1 MAAKKEEPAKEG
13 MPAPPPAKAPEAKAK
28 KEERKDE
35 PEKGFMSGKLK
46 MVALPLIVAIISYVV
61 ITKVVSPKLEG
72 AKVELEKKKKVEMK
86 EEQPGEKP
94 KADMIGQIYAIA
106 DIIVNPAGSHG
117 ERFVKVSISLEMDEP
132 KLGQELT
139 KRDVQLRDI
148 LIGIF
153 TSKTVEEVTNPAKR
167 ENLREEVRG
176 KINSPLVS
184 GKIKN
189 VYFTD
194 LVIQ

>member
-1 MAAKKEEPAKEG
+1 MAAKKEEPAKEETT
-13 MPAPPPAKAPEAKAK
+13 AAPPAKAPEAKAK
-28 KEERKDE
+28 KEEGKAQS
-35 PEKGFMSGKLK
+35 KGGFIPGKLK
-46 MVALPLIVAIISYVV
+46 IVAFPLIVAILSYIVV
-61 ITKVVSPKLEG
+61 TKVISPKLEG
-72 AKVELEKKKKVEMK
+72 AKVELEKKKTVEMK

-94 KADMIGQIYAIA
+94 KADMIGQIYTIA
-106 DIIVNPAGSHG
+106 DIIVNPAGSNG
-117 ERFVKVSISLEMDEP
+117 ERFVKVSIGLEMGES

-153 TSKTVEEVTNPAKR
+153 TSKTVEELTNPAKR
-167 ENLREEVRG
+167 ENLREEIRG
-176 KINSPLVS
+176 RINFLLVS